1 MDGVKKYVPKIDCFD
16 VEIACLFGVN
26 EAIILENIDG
36 EVCSNELFKKNYF
49 EGKYWTSKSISAFAD
64 EFPYMSEKTIKRV
77 LNHLIA
83 EKLIVKGR
91 FAPLNGANYYT
102 ITERAENLLCGKGLI

>member
-1 MDGVKKYVPKIDCFD
+1 MDGVKKYVPKVDCFD
-16 VEIACLFGVN
+16 VEIACLFGIN
-26 EAIILENIDG
+26 EAIILDYIYDDVITNTAIR
-36 EVCSNELFKKNYF
+36 KNCF
-49 EGKYWTSKSISAFAD
+49 EGKYWTSKSISAFAK

-83 EKLIVKGR
+83 EKLIVKSR

-102 ITERAENLLCGKGLI
+102 LTERAENLLYGKELI

>member
-1 MDGVKKYVPKIDCFD
+1 MGQTEKYIPKLHDFD
-16 VEIACLFGVN
+16 VNIACLYGVN
-26 EAIILENIDG
+26 EALVLDYIYDDVITNT
-36 EVCSNELFKKNYF
+36 VRRKNYF

-102 ITERAENLLCGKGLI
+102 ITEQAENLLESGELK